1 MARAANRSVAMNE
14 IRSILLHQD
23 ASDESAR
30 RVHLAHRLAAA
41 HGAQLEVL
49 YAITP
54 ALLQYPMATSTDSQ
68 IAAMLMLSDAQT
80 RELAK
85 AAFEREVRGAG
96 YTDVVWSD
104 GNDDPV
110 SNFKRHAFASDLMVL
125 AQLETDNRLLA
136 QVPVDFVASVLIETG
151 KPALVLPGAFREG
164 DIGRTV
170 LIAWKPT
177 PSSVRAVTA
186 ALPFLR
192 RAERIHLATWE
203 DSSGDDRNNP
213 LPIERFL
220 QRHGIAVTVHQGG
233 RPPGDLGE
241 LLLALATDLHA
252 DVLVMGCYGHSRV
265 REWILGGVTRSV
277 LRAAKLPLLMAH

>member
-1 MARAANRSVAMNE
+1 MNE

-23 ASDESAR
+23 ASAESAR

-68 IAAMLMLSDAQT
+68 VAAMLMLADAQT

-96 YTDVVWSD
+96 YTDVAWSD

-151 KPALVLPGAFREG
+151 KPALVLPGAFRED

-203 DSSGDDRNNP
+203 EASGDDRNNP
-213 LPIERFL
+213 LPIERYL

-233 RPPGDLGE
+233 RPTGDMGE
-241 LLLALATDLHA
+241 LLLALAADLHA

-265 REWILGGVTRSV
+265 REWILGGVTRTV
-277 LRAAKLPLLMAH
+277 LRTTTLPLLMAH

>member
-1 MARAANRSVAMNE
+1 MNE

-23 ASDESAR
+23 ASAESAR

-68 IAAMLMLSDAQT
+68 IAAMLMVSDAQT
-80 RELAK
+80 REMAK

-110 SNFKRHAFASDLMVL
+110 SNFKRHAIACDLMVL
-125 AQLETDNRLLA
+125 AQLETDSRLLA
-136 QVPVDFVASVLIETG
+136 QVPFDFVASVLIETG

-213 LPIERFL
+213 LPIERYL

-233 RPPGDLGE
+233 RPPGDVGE

-265 REWILGGVTRSV
+265 REWVLGGVTRSV

>member
-1 MARAANRSVAMNE
+1 MNE

-213 LPIERFL
+213 LPIERYL

-277 LRAAKLPLLMAH
+277 LRTAKLPLLMAH

>member
-1 MARAANRSVAMNE
+1 MNE

-23 ASDESAR
+23 ASAESAR

-68 IAAMLMLSDAQT
+68 IAAMLMVSDAQT

-96 YTDVVWSD
+96 YTDVVWGD

-125 AQLETDNRLLA
+125 AQLETDSRLLA

-192 RAERIHLATWE
+192 RAERIHLATWQ

-213 LPIERFL
+213 LPIERYL
-220 QRHGIAVTVHQGG
+220 QRHGITVTVHQGG
-233 RPPGDLGE
+233 RPPGDMGE
-241 LLLALATDLHA
+241 LLLALAADLHA

-265 REWILGGVTRSV
+265 REWVLGGVTRSV
-277 LRAAKLPLLMAH
+277 LRAATLPLLMAH

>member
-1 MARAANRSVAMNE
+1 MNE

-151 KPALVLPGAFREG
+151 KPALVLPGAFRED

>member
-1 MARAANRSVAMNE
+1 MNE

-277 LRAAKLPLLMAH
+277 LRTAKLPLLMAH

>member
-1 MARAANRSVAMNE
+1 
-14 IRSILLHQD
+14 LLHQD
-23 ASDESAR
+23 ASADSAR

-85 AAFEREVRGAG
+85 AAFDREVRGAG
-96 YTDVVWSD
+96 YTDVAWSE

-110 SNFKRHAFASDLMVL
+110 SNFKRHAFASDLLVL

-151 KPALVLPGAFREG
+151 KPALVLPGAFAEG
-164 DIGRTV
+164 DIGGTV

-203 DSSGDDRNNP
+203 ESGGDDRNNP
-213 LPIERFL
+213 LPIERYL
-220 QRHGIAVTVHQGG
+220 QRHGITVTVHQGG
-233 RPPGDLGE
+233 RPPGDMGE
-241 LLLALATDLHA
+241 LLLALAADLHA
-252 DVLVMGCYGHSRV
+252 NLLVMGCYGHSRV
-265 REWILGGVTRSV
+265 REWVLGGVTRTV
-277 LRAAKLPLLMAH
+277 LRAAPLPLLMAH

>member
-1 MARAANRSVAMNE
+1 MNE

-23 ASDESAR
+23 ASAESAR
-30 RVHLAHRLAAA
+30 RVHLAHRLAGA

-54 ALLQYPMATSTDSQ
+54 ALLQYPMSTSTDSQ
-68 IAAMLMLSDAQT
+68 VAAMLMLADAQT

-96 YTDVVWSD
+96 YTDVAWSE

-110 SNFKRHAFASDLMVL
+110 SNFKRHAIACDLMVL
-125 AQLETDNRLLA
+125 AQLEPDNRLLA

-151 KPALVLPGAFREG
+151 KPALVLPSSFDEG

-203 DSSGDDRNNP
+203 DAGSDDRNNP
-213 LPIERFL
+213 LPIERYL
-220 QRHGIAVTVHQGG
+220 QRHGITVTVHQGG
-233 RPPGDLGE
+233 RPAGDMGE
-241 LLLALATDLHA
+241 LLLALAADLHA

-265 REWILGGVTRSV
+265 REWVLGGVTRTV
-277 LRAAKLPLLMAH
+277 LRATTLPLLMAH